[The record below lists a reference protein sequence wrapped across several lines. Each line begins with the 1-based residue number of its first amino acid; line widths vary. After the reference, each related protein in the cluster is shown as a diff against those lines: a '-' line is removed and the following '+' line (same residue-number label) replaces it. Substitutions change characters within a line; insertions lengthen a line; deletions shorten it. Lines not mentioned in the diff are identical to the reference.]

1 MTDKEATNLFLFG
14 GGCYYRDSH
23 VRYAVIGQNELLNA
37 YTLQEENGTRV
48 ISNVRAK
55 DMHHLQ
61 FRRDRDD
68 ELG

>member
-23 VRYAVIGQNELLNA
+23 VRYAVIGQNELLGT
-37 YTLQEENGTRV
+37 YTLQEESGTRV

-55 DMHHLQ
+55 DIHHLQ
-61 FRRDRDD
+61 LWRYDD
-68 ELG
+68 E